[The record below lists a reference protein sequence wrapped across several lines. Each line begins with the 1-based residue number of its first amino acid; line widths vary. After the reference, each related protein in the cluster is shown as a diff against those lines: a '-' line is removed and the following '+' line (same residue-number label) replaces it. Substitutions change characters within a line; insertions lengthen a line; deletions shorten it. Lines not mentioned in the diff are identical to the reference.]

1 MTKNKNFLDK
11 KKIVNSL
18 YFYLKSHY
26 LNKDD
31 YLYQISSLNNKNNKI
46 ITGFKFEELI
56 RLIEEENKIY
66 NFDLNN
72 LNEPVINLIYKNK
85 LLEINTN
92 ISKVYSKPKEFVLMD
107 DINKSVYSNISIR
120 NLIINY

>member
-72 LNEPVINLIYKNK
+72 LNEPVINLFYKNK

-107 DINKSVYSNISIR
+107 DINKSVYSNILIR